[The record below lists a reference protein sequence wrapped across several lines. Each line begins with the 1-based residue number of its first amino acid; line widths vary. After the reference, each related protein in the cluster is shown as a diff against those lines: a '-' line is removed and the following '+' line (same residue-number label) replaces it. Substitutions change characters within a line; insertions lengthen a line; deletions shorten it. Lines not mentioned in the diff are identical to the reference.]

1 MKVFFP
7 RNISGSWLNM
17 SVQIGPATV
26 SVVQLILLAMGM
38 GLSLVIWNQLIKNGT
53 TSKTIAFMITLPVF
67 LLFVFVAFF
76 KYSELR
82 LHEFIAKMIKTHFLD
97 ATLKYQINY
106 EKMDPELVMYA
117 KNRNTDH
124 EVVAEVKDL
133 TFDKTKLEKL
143 RGFGG

>member
-17 SVQIGPATV
+17 SVQIWPATV
-26 SVVQLILLAMGM
+26 SVVQLILLAFGM
-38 GLSLVIWNQLIKNGT
+38 GISLVIRNQLVKNNS
-53 TSKTIAFMITLPVF
+53 SKTIAVMITLPVF
-67 LLFVFVAFF
+67 LLFVFIAFF

-106 EKMDPELVMYA
+106 EKMDPELVLYA
-117 KNRNTDH
+117 KNRSNDH
-124 EVVAEVKDL
+124 ENVAEVKDL
-133 TFDKTKLEKL
+133 TIDKEKLKKL